1 MDKQGDLTIKT
12 LAMPADT
19 NPNGDIF
26 GGWLVSQMDLA
37 GGVLAKIL
45 SQGRIVTVA
54 INNITFI
61 HPVKVGD
68 LVSCYVKKTRQG
80 RTSINVEIEVWTENF
95 SVAVNHKV
103 AHGEFVY
110 VAIDDKGIPRPI
122 V

>member
-1 MDKQGDLTIKT
+1 MDKRGVLTIKT

-95 SVAVNHKV
+95 CDAVNHKV
-103 AHGEFVY
+103 AYGEFVY
-110 VAIDDKGIPRPI
+110 VAIDDMGKPRPI
-122 V
+122 L

>member
-1 MDKQGDLTIKT
+1 MDKRGVLTIKT

-95 SVAVNHKV
+95 RDAVNHKV

-110 VAIDDKGIPRPI
+110 VAIDNKGKPRPI
-122 V
+122 E

>member
-1 MDKQGDLTIKT
+1 MDKREFLAIKT
-12 LAMPADT
+12 LAMPSDT
-19 NPNGDIF
+19 NANGDIF

-37 GGVLAKIL
+37 GGVLAKTL

-54 INNITFI
+54 INNTTFI
-61 HPVKVGD
+61 APVKVGD

-95 SVAVNHKV
+95 CSSVNHKV

-110 VAIDDKGIPRPI
+110 VAIDDDGKPRTI
-122 V
+122 K

>member
-37 GGVLAKIL
+37 GGILAKIL

-95 SVAVNHKV
+95 CDAVNHKV

-110 VAIDDKGIPRPI
+110 VAIDDKGKPRPI
-122 V
+122 A

>member
-1 MDKQGDLTIKT
+1 MDKRGVLTIKT

-95 SVAVNHKV
+95 RDAVNHKV

-110 VAIDDKGIPRPI
+110 VAIDDKGKPRPI
-122 V
+122 E

>member
-95 SVAVNHKV
+95 RDAVNHKV

-110 VAIDDKGIPRPI
+110 VAIDDRGKPRPI

>member
-1 MDKQGDLTIKT
+1 MDKRGDLTIKT

-95 SVAVNHKV
+95 RDAVNHKV

-110 VAIDDKGIPRPI
+110 VAIDDKGKPRPI
-122 V
+122 E